1 MYNISKSFTCAAS
14 VLLLSIGMVSADT
27 KLKDGTVLSDKPTFI
42 VTYIEAEAG
51 KSDDVIA
58 LLKAQSE
65 ASKAED
71 GNLRFETL
79 QRINRDNHFVVLE
92 TWETPEA
99 RAAHAGAAHTIG
111 YRAALEPML
120 YAPYDERPHV
130 GLIAAEPGT
139 TSAGNDSTIYVLT
152 HADIIPPEQFAPCE
166 RQVDVNG
173 PCGNDMLTKLAEFSR
188 EHDGNVRFDVLTQSN
203 RSNHMTVVEMWDS
216 ADAQNAHQAMPD
228 KKAFRNQLSGIPAAG
243 GVNSDPQFVLNML
256 TGSLYDERLFKLV
269 SN

>member
-1 MYNISKSFTCAAS
+1 MLNMYNISKSFTCAAS

-51 KSDDVIA
+51 KSDDVIV

-79 QRINRDNHFVVLE
+79 QRINRDTHFVVLE

-139 TSAGNDSTIYVLT
+139 TSAG
-152 HADIIPPEQFAPCE
+152 QE
-166 RQVDVNG
+166 RQ
-173 PCGNDMLTKLAEFSR
+173 AR
-188 EHDGNVRFDVLTQSN
+188 A
-203 RSNHMTVVEMWDS
+203 MTRPFM
-216 ADAQNAHQAMPD
+216 
-228 KKAFRNQLSGIPAAG
+228 F
-243 GVNSDPQFVLNML
+243 
-256 TGSLYDERLFKLV
+256 
-269 SN
+269 